1 MAGVK
6 GMKMNTRSRS
16 ISLIMRV
23 DESMDHDLRI
33 LYGFDKKAIGSISFN
48 QWLVLQLSRVIES
61 RQDRIALY
69 NSLISSSG
77 SESSK

>member
-23 DESMDHDLRI
+23 DDSMDHDLRI
-33 LYGFDKKAIGSISFN
+33 LYGFDKKDIGSISFN

>member
-33 LYGFDKKAIGSISFN
+33 LYSFDKKAICSISFN

-69 NSLISSSG
+69 NSLISG
-77 SESSK
+77 SDDRT